1 LQAYIKLK
9 EKEIKVGKGKK
20 EDHGRSGNITVF
32 GLNSETEFSSIEGY
46 AKSQT
51 SMKSEE
57 SIGCV
62 MTYEHVVGEQAD
74 KPKRKEDLFLLMQ
87 SRRGDWNFVKGHREH
102 GESDE
107 ETLRREVYEETG
119 IESFKILGF
128 IGKIKYKFLNKANQR
143 ISKEVKF
150 YLTLSDTRRV
160 RLSSEHV
167 GFTWVDYE
175 QGIEILSFPRS
186 VLILHRAVKM
196 KKALRATTH

>member
-1 LQAYIKLK
+1 MFDL
-9 EKEIKVGKGKK
+9 
-20 EDHGRSGNITVF
+20 S
-32 GLNSETEFSSIEGY
+32 SENESSSIKEY

-51 SMKSEE
+51 YMKSEE

-62 MTYEHVVGEQAD
+62 MIYEHVVGEQAD
-74 KPKRKEDLFLLMQ
+74 IRKRKEDLFLLMQ

-128 IGKIKYKFLNKANQR
+128 IGKIKYKFLNKASQR

-160 RLSSEHV
+160 RLSSEHIH
-167 GFTWVDYE
+167 FTWVDYE
-175 QGIEILSFPRS
+175 QASEILSFRQS
-186 VLILHRAVKM
+186 VLILHKAVKM

>member
-1 LQAYIKLK
+1 MMF
-9 EKEIKVGKGKK
+9 
-20 EDHGRSGNITVF
+20 D
-32 GLNSETEFSSIEGY
+32 LNSESESISIEEY
-46 AKSQT
+46 AKSQP

-62 MTYEHVVGEQAD
+62 MIHEHVVGEQAD
-74 KPKRKEDLFLLMQ
+74 KRKRKEDLFLLMQ

-128 IGKIKYKFLNKANQR
+128 IGKIKYKFLNKASQR

-150 YLTLSDTRRV
+150 YLTLSDTRQV

-167 GFTWVDYE
+167 DFTWMDYE
-175 QGIEILSFPRS
+175 QASEILSFPQS
-186 VLILHRAVKM
+186 VLTLHKAVKM